1 MRPVI
6 KLLVNEEHHPAI
18 EDDTDMNNYDLASIP
33 FEDKRKCLD
42 AFAKVMLGYP
52 DAITSPLFDPSNEI
66 VQTHSDEAIDLMKR
80 LASENFDKHEEE
92 IREALAKVAAAVSV
106 CSRMLFIL
114 ACYSI

>member
-1 MRPVI
+1 
-6 KLLVNEEHHPAI
+6 
-18 EDDTDMNNYDLASIP
+18 
-33 FEDKRKCLD
+33 
-42 AFAKVMLGYP
+42 
-52 DAITSPLFDPSNEI
+52 